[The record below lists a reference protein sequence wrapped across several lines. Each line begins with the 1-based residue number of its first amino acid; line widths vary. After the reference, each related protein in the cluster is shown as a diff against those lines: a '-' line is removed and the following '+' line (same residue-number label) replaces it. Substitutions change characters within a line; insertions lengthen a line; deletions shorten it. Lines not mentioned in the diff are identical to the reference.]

1 MKTCPEC
8 LDVLLYC
15 KCQIEYFEKENKQ
28 RKIIKNQIKTKKRV
42 SDHGE
47 VFTSEREVNAML
59 DLVKQETERIDSRF
73 LEPACGDGNFLSN
86 VLERKLDIV
95 EKNYKNSQKEFEK
108 YSLVAI
114 SSIYG
119 VEILEDNTKTCRE
132 RLLFIF
138 EKRYNSIFKSI
149 QNTELIKSIKYL
161 LEKNIIHGDALTLKT
176 VDGTDKPITFSE
188 WAFIE
193 NKVKRRDFT
202 FGELLAN
209 QEIKSTPLFSDMG
222 DEVFLPTP
230 IKEYPII
237 NYLNLYEIN

>member
-1 MKTCPEC
+1 M
-8 LDVLLYC
+8 
-15 KCQIEYFEKENKQ
+15 
-28 RKIIKNQIKTKKRV
+28 NQIKTKQRV
-42 SDHGE
+42 SEHGE

-132 RLLFIF
+132 RLLSIF
-138 EKRYNSIFKSI
+138 EKRYNSIFSNE
-149 QNTELIKSIKYL
+149 QNIKFIKSAKYL

-176 VDGTDKPITFSE
+176 VDGSDKPITFSE
-188 WAFIE
+188 WSFIE
-193 NKVKRRDFT
+193 DKVKRRDFT
-202 FGELLAN
+202 FGELLATE
-209 QEIKSTPLFSDMG
+209 EIKGLPLFSDMG

-230 IKEYPII
+230 VKEYSLVH
-237 NYLNLYEIN
+237 YLGLDNNV

>member
-1 MKTCPEC
+1 MIKS
-8 LDVLLYC
+8 
-15 KCQIEYFEKENKQ
+15 KQ
-28 RKIIKNQIKTKKRV
+28 RV

-119 VEILEDNTKTCRE
+119 IEILEDNTKVCRE
-132 RLLFIF
+132 RLLSIF
-138 EKRYNSIFKSI
+138 EKRYNSIFSNEHNI
-149 QNTELIKSIKYL
+149 EFIKSAKYL

-176 VDGTDKPITFSE
+176 VDGSDKPITFSE
-188 WAFIE
+188 WSFIE
-193 NKVKRRDFT
+193 DKVKRRDFT
-202 FGELLAN
+202 FDELLAN
-209 QEIKSTPLFSDMG
+209 QEIKLTPLFSDMG

-230 IKEYPII
+230 VKEYSLVH
-237 NYLNLYEIN
+237 YLGLDSNV